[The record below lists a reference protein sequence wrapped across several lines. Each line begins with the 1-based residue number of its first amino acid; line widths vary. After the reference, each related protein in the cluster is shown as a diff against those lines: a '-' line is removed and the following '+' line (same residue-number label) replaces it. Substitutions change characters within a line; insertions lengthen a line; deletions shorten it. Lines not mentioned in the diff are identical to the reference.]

1 MVSTL
6 GQIEKLFNKA
16 SKTKKSRRRKS
27 APQKFQLESK
37 TAKTLSKL
45 GLEGDTFTRAELM
58 QGISAYIRNKNLQ
71 NPDKKTVWL
80 ADSTISKV
88 LGVSKGSENTYL
100 SINQLIT
107 PIVKASTKVAT
118 ESSWLLHK
126 TISIQDQMWYAVADE
141 GAWPVSTCRCYR
153 WKNLLVKEGISFF
166 YYQTNTREKTRN
178 DSDELTLS

>member
-1 MVSTL
+1 MSATPTANAAVATTEPATSEQEIKSRIETLQSNLKNFMDSQKTVLKEMVSTL

-37 TAKTLSKL
+37 TVKSLSKL

-58 QGISAYIRNKNLQ
+58 QGISGYIRNMKLQ
-71 NPDKKTVWL
+71 NPDKKTVWV
-80 ADSTISKV
+80 ADTTISKV
-88 LGVSKGSENTYL
+88 LDVSKGSENTYL

-118 ESSWLLHK
+118 ESS
-126 TISIQDQMWYAVADE
+126 
-141 GAWPVSTCRCYR
+141 
-153 WKNLLVKEGISFF
+153 
-166 YYQTNTREKTRN
+166 
-178 DSDELTLS
+178 